1 MGKLE
6 KKECKCVI
14 VIFRDMI
21 AHIGEIFSFVKRVK
35 NVTLLEYGEI
45 LEHIQTSHLGPL
57 MIILL
62 KK

>member
-6 KKECKCVI
+6 KKECTCVI

-35 NVTLLEYGEI
+35 IVTLLDYGEI
-45 LEHIQTSHLGPL
+45 LEHIQTSHLGH
-57 MIILL
+57 
-62 KK
+62 